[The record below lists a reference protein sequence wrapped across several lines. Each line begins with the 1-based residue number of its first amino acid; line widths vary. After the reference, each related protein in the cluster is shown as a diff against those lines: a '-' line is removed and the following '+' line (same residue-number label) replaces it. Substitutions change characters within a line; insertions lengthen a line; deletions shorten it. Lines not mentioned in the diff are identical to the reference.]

1 MTRRHYSDEEKREV
15 LAMLEVARGE
25 MEAGQTEG
33 TLPLPAALPVPGQ
46 PLPGDEAG
54 ELAAELAASFGRMV
68 QSYREWYKLTPEE
81 ARQRA
86 AEVGEASPEYLE
98 GVLTGPPDQ
107 VSWFDLNAVAE
118 RDPQKALVRW
128 EEVQR
133 AARDEVRTGDRAAR
147 ALEGFDTCCWDR
159 ARFLGLRAELTEAVR
174 PRSGVEQQLVD
185 QLAQWQTLLWGW
197 QETLTAYC
205 MLAARGARRAIR
217 HGQPYEPPRL
227 SEDEALARAAG
238 MVERLHRLYLRTLRA
253 LQDQRRCQAVVVRHA
268 RQVNLGQQQ
277 VNVQPG

>member
-1 MTRRHYSDEEKREV
+1 MTRRHYSDEERGEV
-15 LAMLEVARGE
+15 LAMLEVARSE
-25 MEAGQTEG
+25 MEVDRAEG
-33 TLPLPAALPVPGQ
+33 TSLPPAALPVPSQ
-46 PLPGDEAG
+46 PDPADDTREVAR
-54 ELAAELAASFGRMV
+54 ELAAAFGQVVR
-68 QSYREWYKLTPEE
+68 SYREHYRLTPEE
-81 ARQRA
+81 ALARA
-86 AEVGEASPEYLE
+86 TDRPDAYLD
-98 GVLTGPPDQ
+98 GLLTCPPHEL
-107 VSWFDLNAVAE
+107 SWGDLDALAQ
-118 RDPQKALVRW
+118 RDPAQMLARW
-128 EEVQR
+128 EEVKR

-205 MLAARGARRAIR
+205 MLAARGARRAIQQ
-217 HGQPYEPPRL
+217 GQPFEPPRL

-253 LQDQRRCQAVVVRHA
+253 LQDQRRCPAVVVRHA